1 MQHSKIP
8 VFYINLDS
16 DLARKQR
23 MESEFKAFHLDAN
36 RLDAVRWTALSAQEQ
51 CLMYSESL
59 NQQQF
64 HVPLV
69 AGEKGCYASHHKA
82 WNWLV
87 TSGSSAMV
95 VLEDDVRLTPQ
106 LLTVISSLDT
116 IDVEWDMI
124 KLIGRR
130 NEKIRT
136 RKPLSDGIDLIDY
149 ERIPS
154 LTAGY
159 IISREGAI
167 KLSQNRKP
175 FGRPIDV
182 DLRYWWECDMRILG
196 VSPACLLLDDTSF
209 TSSIGPKNLHRNW
222 RIRFKKFRNK
232 TKMTFFNMFYSIR
245 RDGILKN

>member
-1 MQHSKIP
+1 
-8 VFYINLDS
+8 
-16 DLARKQR
+16 
-23 MESEFKAFHLDAN
+23 MESEFMAFHLDAN
-36 RLDAVRWTALSAQEQ
+36 RLDAVRWTALSSQEQ

-69 AGEKGCYASHHKA
+69 DGEKGCYASHHRA
-82 WNWLV
+82 WDWLV
-87 TSGSSAMV
+87 TSGISAMV

-106 LLTVISSLDT
+106 FLAVISSLDT

-124 KLIGRR
+124 KLIGRK

-136 RKPLSDGIDLIDY
+136 KKLLTDGIDLI
-149 ERIPS
+149 EFKRIPS

-167 KLSQNRKP
+167 KLTQNRKP

-182 DLRYWWECDMRILG
+182 DLRHWWECDIRILG

-209 TSSIGPKNLHRNW
+209 TSSIGQKNLNRSL
-222 RIRFKKFRNK
+222 RIRFKKFWNK
-232 TKMTFFNMFYSIR
+232 TNMTFFNIFHSIR
-245 RDGILKN
+245 RGYILKN